1 MAMSQE
7 EAWLLKEKY
16 DGVKSDEF
24 FADCKRLTLGE
35 PLGYLIGWTQFLEC
49 KIWLDSRPLIPRFE
63 TEFWV
68 EQAIATIANQ
78 ESGSLGLT
86 ETGPRVLDLCAGSGC
101 VGVAVAHEV
110 PAARVEFSEIDIDH
124 IPTIQK
130 NLTGNNISPERTVV
144 HHTSLFKG
152 IPDKFDFILANPPY
166 IDADLNR
173 ADQNVVDF
181 EPYLALFGG
190 KGGMEIIEQVITV
203 APEHLTQNGQLWLEH
218 EPEQTAEI
226 TRLGTEA
233 GFTASTHPD
242 QYGTERFSIL
252 VLQ

>member
-16 DGVKSDEF
+16 DGVKSDAF
-24 FADCKRLTLGE
+24 FADCKRLALGE
-35 PLGYLIGWTQFLEC
+35 PLGYLIGWTQFLDC

-68 EQAIATIANQ
+68 GHAIAAIGNQ
-78 ESGSLGLT
+78 VSGSLGISDS
-86 ETGPRVLDLCAGSGC
+86 GPRVLDLCSGSGC
-101 VGVAVAHEV
+101 IGVAVAQAV
-110 PAARVEFSEIDIDH
+110 PTTQVEFSEIDVEH

-130 NLTGNNISPERTVV
+130 NLAENGINASRAII

-152 IPDKFDFILANPPY
+152 IPDRFDFILANPPY

-173 ADQNVVDF
+173 ADQSVVDF

-190 KGGMEIIEQVITV
+190 KGGLEIIEQI
-203 APEHLTQNGQLWLEH
+203 LTQAAHHLSANGQLWLEH
-218 EPEQTAEI
+218 EPEQAAEI
-226 TRLGTEA
+226 NALGAEH
-233 GFTASTHPD
+233 GFDVSVNRD
-242 QYGTERFSIL
+242 QYQAERFSIL